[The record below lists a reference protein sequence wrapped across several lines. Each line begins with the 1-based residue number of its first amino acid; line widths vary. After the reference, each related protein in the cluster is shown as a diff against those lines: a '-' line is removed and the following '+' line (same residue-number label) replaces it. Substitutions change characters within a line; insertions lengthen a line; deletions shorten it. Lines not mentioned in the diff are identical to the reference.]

1 MTIRLLRPFNG
12 IPAGANVQLDAAT
25 EAALISSLSASADLS
40 GGFDWQPNSPYDIT
54 AFDGR
59 GSRAEDFGAF
69 ASADSVRNHGALQ
82 RALNQKGL
90 VTLKAPGRYYLSE
103 SLVIGSDTTLE
114 LGDGVELY
122 LANLTRKNVLVNAAY
137 QRARAAVMAITA
149 SGYTA
154 TVTQIAHGYSVG
166 DWIWIAGA
174 TAGGYN
180 GVFQVVTVP
189 TANTYTVRLP
199 YAPSV
204 TTATGT
210 ITACLADVNIAVRG
224 GEVNYNGTNNTSNN
238 TPAMHT
244 FIFSGVRNLDVHSI
258 LMSDAVKYSVMLG
271 AVADFRV
278 RDLTFQ
284 NTIAGSDGVHM
295 NGPCFR
301 GVVERLFGVTGDDF
315 CSLTIGDYSN
325 WEVSRGDYKDIV
337 CRDLYPTYC
346 PNNVT
351 KLAGNTP
358 FRFDDITF
366 ENIGGRA
373 DLTAV
378 NIIDDTNLVG
388 TTCGHVRIRNVTTSN
403 QGNYPAI
410 ELRAA
415 AGSVD
420 FLDIDGITWDNIS
433 GHVLLLNAG
442 NTTCVRIRNVV
453 NKDKTKH
460 TAGYAIVYADEGTH
474 GLVDIDCDITIAA
487 HRAFSMDSFAVGATV
502 SRLLVSGR
510 IVGDGSA
517 NSAAVWH
524 DVGTISQ
531 LVLHDLQTRS
541 LDRVYKQQSASPN
554 VGIDVLVSD
563 VASDTTARFI
573 EIQKGG
579 TITLSG
585 VRLTNQTN
593 TPIRG
598 FGTDAIRI
606 EGSMQVTGSATTDYA
621 HGTGTPPVNFKGN
634 LRVDG
639 SIVAAAAGDQFWN
652 TNAAFGAPGVGLY
665 GRTAAGAWTR
675 VF

>member
-1 MTIRLLRPFNG
+1 MYSGFTGIQPADASPISEVSLEQEGASPNNTAAFNYAAIQRGLNRGGLVSLTRPG
-12 IPAGANVQLDAAT
+12 T
-25 EAALISSLSASADLS
+25 YLISNTLIVYSNTRLVL
-40 GGFDWQPNSPYDIT
+40 GEG
-54 AFDGR
+54 
-59 GSRAEDFGAF
+59 
-69 ASADSVRNHGALQ
+69 
-82 RALNQKGL
+82 
-90 VTLKAPGRYYLSE
+90 VTLK
-103 SLVIGSDTTLE
+103 
-114 LGDGVELY
+114 
-122 LANLTRKNVLVNAAY
+122 LANTTRKNILTNYAY
-137 QRARAAVMAITA
+137 SATKTNITGSFTA
-149 SGYTA
+149 SGYTG
-154 TVTQIAHGYSVG
+154 TVNHTAHGYSVG
-166 DWIWIAGA
+166 DWVWLSGS

-189 TANTYTVRLP
+189 NANSFTVRLP

-204 TTATGT
+204 GTATGT
-210 ITACLADVNIAVRG
+210 IQLVAADVNIQVEG
-224 GEVNYNGTNNTSNN
+224 GAFDYNGANNTSNN

-244 FIFSGVRNLDVHSI
+244 VIFSGVRALWFGCANLSN
-258 LMSDAVKYSVMLG
+258 AVKYSVLLG
-271 AVADFRV
+271 AVADFYLGN
-278 RDLTFQ
+278 LTFQ
-284 NTIAGSDGVHM
+284 NTITGSDGVHM

-301 GVVERLFGVTGDDF
+301 GVVEQLYGVTGDDF

-325 WEVSRGDYKDIV
+325 WEISRGDYQDIV
-337 CRDLYPTYC
+337 CRALYPTYC

-388 TTCGHVRIRNVTTSN
+388 TTCGHIRIRNVTTKN

-420 FLDIDGITWDNIS
+420 FLDIDGVTWDNVS

-442 NTTCVRIRNVV
+442 NTTCVRMRNIF

-460 TAGYAIVYADEGTH
+460 VSGYSIVYADEGTH

-487 HRAFSMDSFAVGATV
+487 HRVFSMDSFAVGATV
-502 SRLLVSGR
+502 TCLKVSGR
-510 IVGDGSA
+510 VIGDTSA
-517 NSAAVWH
+517 NSAVVWH
-524 DVGTISQ
+524 DVGTITT
-531 LVLHDLQTRS
+531 LMLKDLQTAS
-541 LDRVYKQQSASPN
+541 LDRVYKQQSTSPN
-554 VGIDVLVSD
+554 VGINVLVDD
-563 VASDTTARFI
+563 VIADASVRFI

-579 TITLSG
+579 TITLG
-585 VRLTNQTN
+585 AVRLTNQTN

-606 EGSMQVTGSATTDYA
+606 EGSMQVTGTATTDYA
-621 HGTGTPPVNFKGN
+621 HGTGTPAVNFKGN

-639 SIVAAAAGDQFWN
+639 SIVAAAAGDMFWN

-665 GRTAAGAWTR
+665 GRTAAGAWSR
-675 VF
+675 LF